1 MVVIVKIYYDAE
13 SEYGM
18 KISELHG
25 LIESLMNPS
34 IRYDSA
40 DIRETL
46 NAIVSEALEIRI
58 QNDRCERAYYDGVM
72 D

>member
-1 MVVIVKIYYDAE
+1 MKVYYDPD

-18 KISELHG
+18 RISDLHK

-58 QNDRCERAYYDGVM
+58 QNDRCERAYYDN
-72 D
+72 